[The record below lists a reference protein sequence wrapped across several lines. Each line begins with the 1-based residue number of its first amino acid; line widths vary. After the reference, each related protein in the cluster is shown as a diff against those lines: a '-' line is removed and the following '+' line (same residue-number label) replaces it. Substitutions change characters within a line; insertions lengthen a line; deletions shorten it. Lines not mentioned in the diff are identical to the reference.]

1 MNIQVFRLDVFFVF
15 VFLINENYLMT
26 DCNSSDL
33 DNQVECKIVWSYT
46 SCQRCFVWSLIIVL
60 AVTGTVTSHTGVL
73 YVSNLAIMPVS
84 TGCNHSHLQ
93 HGGKQCISLEVGV
106 THDS

>member
-1 MNIQVFRLDVFFVF
+1 
-15 VFLINENYLMT
+15 MT

-33 DNQVECKIVWSYT
+33 DDQAECKIVWSYT

-73 YVSNLAIMPVS
+73 YVSNLGIMLVS
-84 TGCNHSHLQ
+84 TGCNRSHLQ
-93 HGGKQCISLEVGV
+93 HGGKQFISLEVGV
-106 THDS
+106 THNS